1 MEENKFV
8 SEVQETTRQTTEI
21 IKQTSTLK
29 MDTQDAVCKN
39 KESLVQCTNE
49 GQRLLALSDNGMTA
63 ELDAQIA
70 TFIERAKATVKD
82 MTERRKKVTQVF
94 DMVRKGFTAME
105 NLVSVKNTDSV
116 VYLLQER
123 RNKYAAEI
131 LMRKQREEEERRKRE
146 RIEAAKIQLLA
157 DTKETLNNILTEE
170 SARAVESLHN
180 VFSLL
185 TLDNKER
192 IKNDI
197 ERFPTEANFSK
208 IFVKFAPSYPS
219 EVPVEDAKA
228 VMNKAYSECIKDV
241 VSSYANTVSTAKDEI
256 LMRFDSKVAELD
268 DIRRKEDEIK
278 RRQEELARLAD
289 EERKKKEKELAEAEE
304 ERKRKAEEI
313 RLADEAAKQEQQE
326 RIAAQSE
333 QRNDNL
339 AAEKATAQAQAL
351 FNQTTATAPSEI
363 KVKVT
368 KHIEV
373 LDREGW
379 LEIIQQWWAAEG
391 ATMTDDKLE
400 SKLAFMKKAC
410 EKLANKED
418 IFIKS
423 DHLAYIDDV
432 KAK

>member
-8 SEVQETTRQTTEI
+8 SEVQETARQTTEI

-29 MDTQDAVCKN
+29 MDTQEAVSKN
-39 KESLVQCTNE
+39 KESLVLCTNE

-146 RIEAAKIQLLA
+146 RIEAAKIQLA
-157 DTKETLNNILTEE
+157 SDTKETLNNILTEE
-170 SARAVESLHN
+170 SARAVESMHN

-197 ERFPTEANFSK
+197 SNFPTEQNFSK
-208 IFVKFAPSYPS
+208 IFVKFAPSYPA
-219 EVPVEDAKA
+219 EVPAEDAKA
-228 VMNKAYSECIKDV
+228 IMNKAYSECIKDV
-241 VSSYANTVSTAKDEI
+241 ISSYANTVSTTKDEI
-256 LMRFDSKVAELD
+256 LMRFDSKVEELE
-268 DIRRKEDEIK
+268 DIKRKEDEIK
-278 RRQEELARLAD
+278 RKQEELSRLAE

-304 ERKRKAEEI
+304 ERKRKAEEL
-313 RLADEAAKQEQQE
+313 RLADEAAKKEQQD
-326 RIAAQSE
+326 RIVAQSE

-351 FNQTTATAPSEI
+351 FNQTTATAPSEV

-373 LDREGW
+373 LGREGW

-400 SKLAFMKKAC
+400 SKLGFMKKAC
-410 EKLANKED
+410 EKQANKED